1 MPVFD
6 EIPDGANLCPYLTS
20 ADTSACEFRDTYE
33 ARILFQRLLAELSAR
48 LLKAAAPQL
57 DREIDSCLRELCAR
71 LGLDRADLWESSPSS
86 AAARMTHVYQA
97 EFQEPRPAL
106 DIPEAGFPWIG
117 SQMQKGETVV
127 MEGVDHLPPEAVID
141 RASMIRVGTKA
152 CVIVPLSVGGRVF
165 GGAGFDDLSKERAWS
180 PETVDGL
187 KLMSDVF
194 ASALDRRRIDD
205 ELRFSEARLSLAAD
219 SAQAGIWEL
228 DARSAQVWGN
238 KAALAIHGLHGE
250 WPVSLDDVIATI
262 HPDDRDAVLAHV
274 QTAVN
279 QTKEYAAE
287 YRIVAADGS
296 IRWVLARGRLHDGMR
311 GEAPRLLGV
320 TIDLSERRLSEE
332 QLRAALAENQR
343 LQSALKAENVFL
355 RQEVERGV
363 RMASITG
370 ESAAVRQVLQQAE
383 RVAVTGSTVLLLGET
398 GTGKERFAAFIHGQ
412 SPRRDHLMVRVNCA
426 AIPATLMES
435 ELFGREKGAYT
446 GALSRQ
452 VGRFELAHGSTIFLD
467 EIGDLPAEVQ
477 VKLLRVLQE
486 RQIERLGSPTPI
498 NVDVRIIAATH
509 QNLEE
514 AVQAGRFREDLY
526 YRLNVFPIRIPPL
539 RERRDDIAPLAR
551 EIIAELEK
559 TMGRHFE
566 YVSKASMES
575 LTRYDWPGNV
585 RELRNVLE
593 RAMILGSGPTLS
605 VALPSAP
612 AGPAAA
618 APVAGGDGIADVER
632 QHILTVL
639 EKTGWRI
646 RGEAGAA
653 KSLGLKP
660 TTLEH
665 RMVKLGI
672 TRPGKP

>member
-1 MPVFD
+1 MTNSYDAPVGF
-6 EIPDGANLCPYLTS
+6 E
-20 ADTSACEFRDTYE
+20 
-33 ARILFQRLLAELSAR
+33 RLVEELSAR
-48 LLKAAAPQL
+48 LVDGSAGRL
-57 DREIDSCLRELCAR
+57 DEEIPAVQRRVCEA
-71 LGLDRADLWESSPSS
+71 LGLERSFVFEYSTWTRSMELLY
-86 AAARMTHVYQA
+86 VYQSRD
-97 EFQEPRPAL
+97 ELRPRRGG
-106 DIPEAGFPWIG
+106 ISEVEFPWVV
-117 SQMQKGETVV
+117 SRLLQGETIVI
-127 MEGVDHLPPEAVID
+127 GRLSDLPPEADVD
-141 RASMIRVGTKA
+141 RASLIRIGTTASVIAPFGIGGRLMGCMTFALMGGDRTWPAEMIDGLSGITRAMGQALRVKRAHEVERVGEVRMDLAATA
-152 CVIVPLSVGGRVF
+152 A
-165 GGAGFDDLSKERAWS
+165 GAGF
-180 PETVDGL
+180 
-187 KLMSDVF
+187 
-194 ASALDRRRIDD
+194 
-205 ELRFSEARLSLAAD
+205 
-219 SAQAGIWEL
+219 WEL
-228 DARSAQVWGN
+228 DSDTQRVSGN
-238 KAALAIHGLHGE
+238 AVMFELHRLATADHVPLEDMLAA
-250 WPVSLDDVIATI
+250 I
-262 HPDDRDAVLAHV
+262 HPDD
-274 QTAVN
+274 
-279 QTKEYAAE
+279 AAE
-287 YRIVAADGS
+287 VRNGVRSAIDRSGDLAVEYRVLHRNDQ
-296 IRWVLARGRLHDGMR
+296 IRWVRVRGQVVRPSPY
-311 GEAPRLLGV
+311 EPPRLVGV
-320 TIDLSERRLSEE
+320 AVDVTERRLSEE
-332 QLRAALAENQR
+332 QLRTALAENQR

-632 QHILTVL
+632 QHILAVL
-639 EKTGWRI
+639 KKTGWRV

-672 TRPGKP
+672 TRPGKA